1 MDEFARFIALYGN
14 YIIIAFVLLCF
25 EIFLFIGRKNTYF
38 LPKGFL
44 AWTADI
50 ILIMLVSLAIST
62 GILVQTQ
69 ISPLKSVFQ
78 QTNEPAPDLTFQLVD
93 SDSTMNLNNYKGKV
107 VLLNFWATWCG
118 PCMEEIPELNRL
130 QETYESKGLVVITI
144 SDEKRSHLQK
154 YFEENPWNFVKGY
167 LNPKIWSKGPYRKI
181 QEIRPVSFIINRNGI
196 IKQSLVGAHTYA
208 QLQTIVQK
216 YLNS

>member
-1 MDEFARFIALYGN
+1 MNWPGILALYGN
-14 YIIIAFVLLCF
+14 YAIAAFVLLCF
-25 EIFLFIGRKNTYF
+25 GIFLFIGRKNTYF

-50 ILIMLVSLAIST
+50 ILIIVVSLAIST

-78 QTNEPAPDLTFQLVD
+78 QTDKPAQNLKFQLV
-93 SDSTMNLNNYKGKV
+93 SNDSTVSLNNYKGKV

-130 QETYESKGLVVITI
+130 QEAYGTKAWSSLRFPMKSVLIFKNI
-144 SDEKRSHLQK
+144 SM
-154 YFEENPWNFVKGY
+154 
-167 LNPKIWSKGPYRKI
+167 KIHGTS
-181 QEIRPVSFIINRNGI
+181 
-196 IKQSLVGAHTYA
+196 
-208 QLQTIVQK
+208 
-216 YLNS
+216 